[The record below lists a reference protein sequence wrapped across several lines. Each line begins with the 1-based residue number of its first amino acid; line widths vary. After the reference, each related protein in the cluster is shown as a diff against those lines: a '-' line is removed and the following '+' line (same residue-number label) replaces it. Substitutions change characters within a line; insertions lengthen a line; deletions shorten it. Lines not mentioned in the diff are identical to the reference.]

1 MKESNEC
8 LVAMESMRGF
18 EFQSAFQRDETES
31 IIGGGSVEMDTSVS
45 CSVRELYLYAIR
57 ICGGDKTL
65 WRYFNG
71 FDIGQRIEQGIC

>member
-1 MKESNEC
+1 MFSCNGVHER
-8 LVAMESMRGF
+8 LRGF

-31 IIGGGSVEMDTSVS
+31 IIGGGSVEMDRSVS

-57 ICGGDKTL
+57 ICGRDKTL